1 MHGSQ
6 RSPRRGQPDQR
17 QTASRGPSNRLVSG
31 RFGVVPASTLIGGP
45 PDEAVRPGT
54 TATLARPTYEV
65 GASIVGCPPGMCL
78 LIGAVVGEKAQGPVD
93 EVVAT
98 SLQAMPHCK
107 KLLSSPKHC
116 VAFVVLPTKYP
127 RQPLCSDSSLWKA
140 SRYGAQVL
148 VSLASAAGA
157 AVAILVSSITTLL
170 SLRTQRENTRTTLD
184 VQERLSVAQEQA
196 LRERSQAQDL
206 RDKRV
211 HPYIS
216 LIKWAERLLAAL
228 TEMNEDSNPYLSLQ
242 DWNMHRHVC
251 GVIHPRP
258 TCSRTARTLR
268 RTFDSHR

>member
-98 SLQAMPHCK
+98 SLQAMP
-107 KLLSSPKHC
+107 
-116 VAFVVLPTKYP
+116 
-127 RQPLCSDSSLWKA
+127 
-140 SRYGAQVL
+140 QV
-148 VSLASAAGA
+148 
-157 AVAILVSSITTLL
+157 
-170 SLRTQRENTRTTLD
+170 
-184 VQERLSVAQEQA
+184 VQEVAQLSQA
-196 LRERSQAQDL
+196 LRGVRRASDQ
-206 RDKRV
+206 
-211 HPYIS
+211 IS
-216 LIKWAERLLAAL
+216 STA
-228 TEMNEDSNPYLSLQ
+228 SLQ
-242 DWNMHRHVC
+242 RLIALEGFPLWSPGSCKPSVC
-251 GVIHPRP
+251 GG
-258 TCSRTARTLR
+258 CSGCYSCQLHHHLTFAENSARKHA
-268 RTFDSHR
+268 DDA

>member
-1 MHGSQ
+1 
-6 RSPRRGQPDQR
+6 
-17 QTASRGPSNRLVSG
+17 
-31 RFGVVPASTLIGGP
+31 
-45 PDEAVRPGT
+45 
-54 TATLARPTYEV
+54 
-65 GASIVGCPPGMCL
+65 MCL

-148 VSLASAAGA
+148 VSLASAAVA

-184 VQERLSVAQEQA
+184 VQESFQS
-196 LRERSQAQDL
+196 LRSKHCANGHMRKICVTNTS
-206 RDKRV
+206 
-211 HPYIS
+211 I
-216 LIKWAERLLAAL
+216 
-228 TEMNEDSNPYLSLQ
+228 
-242 DWNMHRHVC
+242 
-251 GVIHPRP
+251 
-258 TCSRTARTLR
+258 
-268 RTFDSHR
+268 RTFP

>member
-1 MHGSQ
+1 
-6 RSPRRGQPDQR
+6 
-17 QTASRGPSNRLVSG
+17 
-31 RFGVVPASTLIGGP
+31 
-45 PDEAVRPGT
+45 
-54 TATLARPTYEV
+54 
-65 GASIVGCPPGMCL
+65 MCL

-98 SLQAMPHCK
+98 SLQAMP
-107 KLLSSPKHC
+107 
-116 VAFVVLPTKYP
+116 
-127 RQPLCSDSSLWKA
+127 
-140 SRYGAQVL
+140 QVL
-148 VSLASAAGA
+148 QEVAQLSQALRGVRRASDQISSTASLQRLIALEGFPLWSPGSCKPSVCAVA

-228 TEMNEDSNPYLSLQ
+228 TEMNEDSNPYRSLQ
-242 DWNMHRHVC
+242 DWNMRRHVC

-258 TCSRTARTLR
+258 TCSPTDRTLR
-268 RTFDSHR
+268 RTFDGHR